1 MRLVATR
8 PKHLQMRL
16 RSLLFTPGSR
26 PDRFE
31 KARTSGADAIVLD
44 LEDAVSP
51 HDKASARSAIAG
63 WISRER
69 SAIVRINGVHTPWFQ
84 DDLAIATLPG
94 VSAVMLPKAE
104 HPGHVDAVTAAGIA
118 NVVPL
123 IETAAGIAA
132 ARNIAHA
139 HGVLC
144 LAFGS
149 VDLQA
154 DLGMRDA
161 LEADLLSFRS
171 EVLLAS
177 RLAGLSAP
185 IDGVTLAVDDQEQ
198 LRRDVARARRLG
210 FGGKLCIH
218 PRQLDAVHSGFAPT
232 PTEICWAHRV
242 QSALA
247 AGGAV
252 VRVDGKMVDK
262 PVAHRAEVILKEAA
276 MPCARRAT

>member
-1 MRLVATR
+1 
-8 PKHLQMRL
+8 MRL

-31 KARTSGADAIVLD
+31 KARTAGADAIVLD

-69 SAIVRINGVHTPWFQ
+69 TAIVRINGIHTPWFQ
-84 DDLAIATLPG
+84 DDLAVASLPG

-104 HPGHVDAVTAAGIA
+104 HAEHVDSLTAAGIA

-132 ARNIAHA
+132 ARKIARA
-139 HGVLC
+139 RGVLC

-154 DLGMRDA
+154 DLDMRDA
-161 LEADLLSFRS
+161 LEEDLLSFRS
-171 EVLLAS
+171 EVLIAS
-177 RLAGLSAP
+177 RLAGLNAP

-218 PRQLDAVHSGFAPT
+218 PRQLDTVHRGFAPS
-232 PTEICWAHRV
+232 PTEIAWAHRV
-242 QSALA
+242 QSALTVD
-247 AGGAV
+247 GGV
-252 VRVDGKMVDK
+252 VTVDGKMVDK
-262 PVAHRAEVILKEAA
+262 PVAHRAEAILKEAA
-276 MPCARRAT
+276 MYAAHGESVRG

>member
-1 MRLVATR
+1 M
-8 PKHLQMRL
+8 HL

-26 PDRFE
+26 PERFE
-31 KARTSGADAIVLD
+31 KARMSGANAVVLD

-51 HDKASARSAIAG
+51 NEKANARSAIAG

-69 SAIVRINGVHTPWFQ
+69 TAIVRINGVHTPWFH
-84 DDLAIATLPG
+84 DDLALATLPG
-94 VSAVMLPKAE
+94 VLAVMLPKTEHAE
-104 HPGHVDAVTAAGIA
+104 HVDCVMAAGVA

-132 ARNIAHA
+132 AKDIARA
-139 HGVLC
+139 RSVLC

-161 LEADLLSFRS
+161 LEEELLSFRS

-177 RLAGLSAP
+177 RLAGLRAP

-198 LRRDVARARRLG
+198 LRCDVARARRLG

-218 PRQLDAVHSGFAPT
+218 PRQLDAVHRGFAPT
-232 PTEICWAHRV
+232 PTEIAWAHRV

-247 AGGAV
+247 AGDGV
-252 VRVDGKMVDK
+252 VTVDGKMVDK
-262 PVAHRAEVILKEAA
+262 PIAHRASAILNEA
-276 MPCARRAT
+276 RY